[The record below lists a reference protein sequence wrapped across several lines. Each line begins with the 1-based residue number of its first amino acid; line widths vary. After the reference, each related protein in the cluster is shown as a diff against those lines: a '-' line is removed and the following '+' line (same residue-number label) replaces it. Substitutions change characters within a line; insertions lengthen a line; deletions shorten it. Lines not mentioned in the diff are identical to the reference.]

1 MINIFKKF
9 INSDDN
15 QDQEEVNQNQ
25 VASEASVQDVYSEE
39 LIAVIA
45 AAVTASMGVGLPDI
59 NIQAIRRIPQNTIA
73 WADMGIKEQLFSRLN

>member
-9 INSDDN
+9 INSDDI
-15 QDQEEVNQNQ
+15 QDQEEVKQNQ

-39 LIAVIA
+39 LIAVIT
-45 AAVTASMGVGLPDI
+45 AAVAASMGVGLPDI

-73 WADMGIKEQLFSRLN
+73 WADMGRKEQLFSRLN

>member
-15 QDQEEVNQNQ
+15 QDQEEVKQNQ

-39 LIAVIA
+39 LIAVIT
-45 AAVTASMGVGLPDI
+45 AAVAASMGVGLPDI

-73 WADMGIKEQLFSRLN
+73 WADMGRKEQLFSRLN